1 MDMGLQDKVAI
12 VTGAGGAGIGNAIA
26 LTLAKEGAHV
36 VTNDMQKDLADQ
48 AAEQVKERGVRS
60 LATYA
65 DVTSLDSTNAMAKQ
79 TLEAFGRI
87 DILVTIPYFNPMSRF
102 MDETEDDWHKTMNIT
117 FFGVVNATRSVLPA
131 MIDQKSGSIIGL
143 GSDAGRV
150 GESRMVMYGVAKAAI
165 MNFVKGLSKEVSR
178 FGVRLNV
185 VSPGTTRTPRTES
198 VGMFTP
204 DMEARLT
211 KMYPLRRLGRP
222 DDIAD
227 AVVFLASDRASWIT
241 GQTLSVSGGYAMV

>member
-36 VTNDMQKDLADQ
+36 VTNDIQKDLADQ

-65 DVTSLDSTNAMAKQ
+65 DVTSLDSTNDMAKQ
-79 TLEAFGRI
+79 TLAAFGRI
-87 DILVTIPYFNPMSRF
+87 DILVTIPYFNPMTRF

-117 FFGVVNATRSVLPA
+117 FFGVVNAARSVLPA
-131 MIDQKSGSIIGL
+131 MIDQKGGSIIGL

-211 KMYPLRRLGRP
+211 KMYPLRRLGRT